1 MGRGWHTSHRSG
13 EGYEAMQDM
22 GDSQENPGEARL
34 LGRQA
39 GSAYD
44 VTGTVVVAI
53 DMHFTRQA
61 IVQLDRGVSEARIR
75 LHGTLLEEH
84 VEQLRQVEPQL
95 ATSRHAEASAI
106 IENNVQWKSKYEE
119 KSSG

>member
-1 MGRGWHTSHRSG
+1 MAPSWWYLRTLLGLSWALSW
-13 EGYEAMQDM
+13 AC
-22 GDSQENPGEARL
+22 PGHAL
-34 LGRQA
+34 SAGRQA

-44 VTGTVVVAI
+44 VTGAVVVAI
-53 DMHFTRQA
+53 DMHFARQA
-61 IVQLDRGVSEARIR
+61 IVQLNHNVSEVRIR
-75 LHGTLLEEH
+75 LHGTLLKEH

-106 IENNVQWKSKYEE
+106 IENTVQWESKYEE